1 MENDI
6 IALMKQPTKKRK
18 SNLTYKEHA
27 VMEELAKGKELIINN
42 ANKGGTVGIMDTG
55 SYFQEAHRQ
64 LPIKP
69 SYKQL
74 TQDRTYQHNRMVKQT
89 IETFKTRESTS

>member
-1 MENDI
+1 M
-6 IALMKQPTKKRK
+6 ALMKQPTKKRK

-42 ANKGGTVGIMDTG
+42 ANKGGTVVIMDTG
-55 SYFQEAHRQ
+55 SYFKEANRQ